1 MHRNYNGP
9 DDYLGTHA
17 HNDYVPSRLE
27 IQRHP
32 EGFIEFGLWMVGT
45 FIKHLFIR

>member
-9 DDYLGTHA
+9 DGYVGTHA

-27 IQRHP
+27 IQRRP

-45 FIKHLFIR
+45 VIKHLFIR